1 MARRAGSDSGPEAI
15 VTGEADG
22 DRHVRSQLG
31 AYALGALTREEDRLI
46 AGHLDGCASC
56 AAAYAEV
63 ADGAALLALFDEED
77 LW

>member
-1 MARRAGSDSGPEAI
+1 MCG
-15 VTGEADG
+15 
-22 DRHVRSQLG
+22 RSSVPTRWE
-31 AYALGALTREEDRLI
+31 LTPEEDRLV
-46 AGHLDGCASC
+46 AGHLDGCAKC

>member
-15 VTGEADG
+15 VTGEAGG
-22 DRHVRSQLG
+22 DPHVRSQLG
-31 AYALGALTREEDRLI
+31 AYALGALTPEEDRLI
-46 AGHLDGCASC
+46 AGHLDGCVGC

>member
-1 MARRAGSDSGPEAI
+1 M
-15 VTGEADG
+15 
-22 DRHVRSQLG
+22 RSQLG
-31 AYALGALTREEDRLI
+31 AYALGALTPEEDRLI
-46 AGHLDGCASC
+46 AGHLEGCASC